1 MRTDPEIEAA
11 FAAFGTSNPPAGTN
25 PASGRL
31 VANVDALLDAPDLG
45 PNRSPKVVIPAGTGT
60 SSSAAHSAA
69 DALGIIREW
78 QKVFTLTATR
88 CTCCGT
94 DLRDAVSVS
103 RGIGPDCSRQHYEID
118 FDITDAMFEEALGL
132 LQASKLDKLVKLA
145 AKGLKSK
152 PRDLCNILIW
162 WSSAHLDNTQVVLD
176 CASIVTALGFV
187 GLGDR
192 LRERNTDVI
201 ISRDP
206 ADANFYVVRCRS
218 KMNVRRNMRQVKEAT
233 SVPREGRFTY
243 GWRFPLIRKSL
254 VWTILG
260 EDFGGQWVTVPG
272 MIAGNPSRVVQM
284 DAASWYDVREA
295 LRAAYNP
302 KPAVTKAA
310 PAAPVVKPAIL
321 RVRNNGQMD
330 VIDLYTPSRN
340 FGFVAE
346 LKALVPSRNRTWNR
360 DSGCWTVFSM
370 SLQPRLVEL
379 VAAHF
384 NGAV

>member
-11 FAAFGTSNPPAGTN
+11 FASFGTSTPPASAN

-31 VANVDALLDAPDLG
+31 IANVDALLDAPDLG
-45 PNRSPKVVIPAGTGT
+45 PNRSPKAMIAAGTGT

-94 DLRDAVSVS
+94 ALRDSVSVS

-118 FDITDAMFEEALGL
+118 FDITSAMFEEALGL
-132 LQASKLDKLVKLA
+132 LQASKLDRLGKIA

-206 ADANFYVVRCRS
+206 TDANFYIVRCRS
-218 KMNVRRNMRQVKEAT
+218 KAHVRRNMRNVKEAT
-233 SVPREGRFTY
+233 TVAREGRFTY

-254 VWTILG
+254 VWAILG

-272 MIAGNPSRVVQM
+272 MIAGNPSRVVKM
-284 DAASWYDVREA
+284 DTATWYNVRDEF
-295 LRAAYNP
+295 RAAYDP
-302 KPAVTKAA
+302 KPVASKAA
-310 PAAPVVKPAIL
+310 PKATIL

-330 VIDLYTPSRN
+330 VIDLYTPRRN
-340 FGFVAE
+340 FKFVAE
-346 LKALVPSRNRTWNR
+346 LKALVPGRNRTWNR
-360 DSGCWTVFSM
+360 ENGCWTVFSM
-370 SLQPRLVEL
+370 SLQPRLVTL